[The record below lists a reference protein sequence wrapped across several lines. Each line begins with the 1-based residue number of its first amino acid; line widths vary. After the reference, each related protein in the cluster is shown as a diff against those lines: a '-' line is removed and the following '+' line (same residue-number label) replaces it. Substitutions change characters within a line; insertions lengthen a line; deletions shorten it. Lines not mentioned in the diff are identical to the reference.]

1 MANLDLQLLNYKDDL
16 LIKNIDGRPHIF
28 DPVRRKN
35 ILVLPEEYVR
45 QLIIVWLQ
53 KVVGIPTTLMALE
66 KKIQLQEGYKRFD
79 VVCYNR
85 AMEPK
90 ILIECKSFDI
100 ALTESIARQISIYN
114 QILKCPFLII
124 TNGKESMIYNID
136 QEGNIKGLSSVES
149 FIELL
154 KDS

>member
-1 MANLDLQLLNYKDDL
+1 MAKLDLQLLSYKDEL
-16 LIKNIDGRPHIF
+16 TIKNIDGQPHIF

-45 QLIIVWLQ
+45 QLIVVWLE
-53 KVVGIPTTLMALE
+53 KVIGIPTTLMALE

-85 AMEPK
+85 AMEPL
-90 ILIECKSFDI
+90 ILIECKSFDV

-136 QEGNIKGLSSVES
+136 QEGKIQALNSVEA
-149 FIELL
+149 FIDLL